1 LVALI
6 GAGTIAL
13 ASRYGVGTLSAVG
26 PGLFPLVMGV
36 ILVLCGI
43 VIATE
48 KGAVASDDHGDFS
61 APDWRGWLCI
71 TGGVVAFILLAK
83 TAGLLAATFT
93 CVFIAA
99 LGDRAT
105 TLRAAVTLA
114 GAMAIGGC
122 ALFYYALHIQLPPF
136 AGRL

>member
-36 ILVLCGI
+36 
-43 VIATE
+43 
-48 KGAVASDDHGDFS
+48 S

-122 ALFYYALHIQLPPF
+122 ALFYYGLHIQLPPF
-136 AGRL
+136 AGWL